1 MKASLPLVGIT
12 MGDPVGV
19 GPEIIPKALADP
31 RVLRCCRP
39 VIYGNATR
47 LMTGAATT
55 GVRMRM
61 VAAIAMA
68 ADQARWQN
76 HQFNP

>member
-31 RVLRCCRP
+31 RVYGGSDCHGCRP
-39 VIYGNATR
+39 GPLAKSSIQS
-47 LMTGAATT
+47 
-55 GVRMRM
+55 
-61 VAAIAMA
+61 IASRPIQSMNLKPST
-68 ADQARWQN
+68 QP
-76 HQFNP
+76 NP